1 MVRCCLPD
9 IEGFTDHPYPRT
21 TIHQPR
27 TISVIIPALDEEA
40 ELPATL
46 ASVSDQSGP
55 FEVIVADGGSMD
67 ATREIAAR
75 HGATMVTSP
84 RGRAPQMNAG
94 ATHASGD
101 VLLFLH
107 ADTQLPP
114 GALDHVR
121 TALADPDA
129 AAGCFRLRFD
139 RDGFWLWLWSRPIW
153 MRWHRWAFGDRALF
167 VRRTAFDAVGGFPDQ
182 PVFEDLDMVQA
193 LRQQGRFVFLDAA
206 VTTSARRFERGGTLR
221 QQLRNWALWTAW
233 LLGVNPER
241 AARFYPSHPEQR
253 ERREQA
259 EARPRRT
266 GDSEEVTRG

>member
-1 MVRCCLPD
+1 MFRCGYSINENTEQRFALPA
-9 IEGFTDHPYPRT
+9 
-21 TIHQPR
+21 IHEPL
-27 TISVIIPALDEEA
+27 TISVVIPALDEEA

-75 HGATMVTSP
+75 HGATVVTSP

-107 ADTQLPP
+107 ADTQLLPD
-114 GALDHVR
+114 ALDRIR

-139 RDGFWLWLWSRPIW
+139 RGGFWLWLWSRPIW

-167 VRRTAFDAVGGFPDQ
+167 VRRSTFDAVGGFPDQ
-182 PVFEDLDMVQA
+182 SVFEDLDMVQA
-193 LRQQGRFVFLDAA
+193 LRTQGRFVFLDAA
-206 VTTSARRFERGGTLR
+206 VTTSARRFEHRGALR

-233 LLGVNPER
+233 LLGVDPER
-241 AARFYPSHPEQR
+241 AARFYPSDLHQR

-259 EARPRRT
+259 EAHPRRT
-266 GDSEEVTRG
+266 GDSEEVARG

>member
-1 MVRCCLPD
+1 MLASRK
-9 IEGFTDHPYPRT
+9 GHATPYELRT
-21 TIHQPR
+21 TIHQPLP
-27 TISVIIPALDEEA
+27 ISVIIPTLDEEA

-46 ASVSDQSGP
+46 ASVEAQPEP
-55 FEVIVADGGSMD
+55 FEIVVADGDSSD

-75 HGATMVTSP
+75 YGATVVISD
-84 RGRAPQMNAG
+84 RGRARQMNAG
-94 ATHASGD
+94 AACATGD

-114 GALDHVR
+114 EALDHVR

-129 AAGCFRLRFD
+129 VAGCFRLRFD
-139 RDGFWLWLWSRPIW
+139 RHGFWLWLWSRPIW

-167 VRRTAFDAVGGFPDQ
+167 VRRSAFDAVGGFPDQ

-206 VTTSARRFERGGTLR
+206 VTTSARRFEKYGALR

-233 LLGVNPER
+233 LLGVDPER
-241 AARFYPSHPEQR
+241 AARFYPIAPPQR

-259 EARPRRT
+259 EAHPRRT